1 MELAQVQAVLAEHRA
16 ELTELGVQS
25 LYVFGSTAR
34 GEAGPDSDVD
44 LLVELDDQRT
54 ISLLGFAHIKSQIE
68 DMLGCGVDLVERHV
82 LRDRWR
88 EQVLSEAVRAA

>member
-1 MELAQVQAVLAEHRA
+1 VELAQVQAVLADHRA

-44 LLVELDDQRT
+44 LLVELNPGRR
-54 ISLLGFAHIKSQIE
+54 ISLLGFAHIKGELE
-68 DMLGCGVDLVERHV
+68 DMLGCSVDLVEKHV
-82 LRDRWR
+82 LKERWR
-88 EQVLSEAVRAA
+88 DHVLSEAVRAA